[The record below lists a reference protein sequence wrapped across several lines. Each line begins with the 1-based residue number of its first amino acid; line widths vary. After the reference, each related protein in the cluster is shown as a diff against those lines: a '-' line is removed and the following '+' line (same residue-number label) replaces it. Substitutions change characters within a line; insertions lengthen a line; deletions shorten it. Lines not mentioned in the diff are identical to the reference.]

1 MADEEKILEVRD
13 LTVKVGNVA
22 LVKNIS
28 FAVKKGETVLVIGPN
43 GAGKTT
49 LFRALIGSVPYSG
62 EVKWGEGAS
71 IGYVPQKV
79 DLERDLPITVRE
91 FFMLKTGNIG
101 EVEVKEALLD
111 VKLGSEYAEKG
122 ISELSSGELQRIL
135 IAWAVLGHPQ
145 VLLFDEPTASIDIA
159 GQETIYELLHNLQDT
174 HDLTLIMISHD
185 LTVVYKYA
193 TQVLCLNK
201 EQICFGAPREVLTP
215 EELSK
220 LYGPELTFYHHL
232 H

>member
-1 MADEEKILEVRD
+1 MVDEEKILEVRD

-22 LVKNIS
+22 LVENIS
-28 FAVKKGETVLVIGPN
+28 FVVKKGETVLVIGPN

>member
-22 LVKNIS
+22 LVENIS
-28 FAVKKGETVLVIGPN
+28 FVVKKGETVLVIGPN